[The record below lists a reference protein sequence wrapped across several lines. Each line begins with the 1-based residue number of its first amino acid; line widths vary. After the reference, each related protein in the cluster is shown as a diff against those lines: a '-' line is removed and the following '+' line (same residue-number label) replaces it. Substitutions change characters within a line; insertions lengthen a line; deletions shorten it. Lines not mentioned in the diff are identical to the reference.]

1 MNLKLF
7 YKFLI
12 IKFKCYFDRSQNTYY
27 SNRILNKN
35 IDKVPAE
42 LGTLVNVKL
51 PSMSVT
57 VPIVVPFT
65 NTDAPTT
72 GKPSSSEVTLPVTF
86 EI

>member
-1 MNLKLF
+1 MKEM
-7 YKFLI
+7 
-12 IKFKCYFDRSQNTYY
+12 T
-27 SNRILNKN
+27 
-35 IDKVPAE
+35 KVPAE

-57 VPIVVPFT
+57 VPTVVPFT

>member
-1 MNLKLF
+1 MPKLFLKSFLLNIIYTLIFILSRRMNLKLF

-42 LGTLVNVKL
+42 LHT
-51 PSMSVT
+51 S
-57 VPIVVPFT
+57 
-65 NTDAPTT
+65 
-72 GKPSSSEVTLPVTF
+72 
-86 EI
+86 